1 MFEDMFE
8 KARTEMVKDNA
19 TKREL
24 TKDTK
29 INLKQVLDAG
39 KPEGTV
45 THRKNGDF
53 IKQGGEW
60 KPYKDGNR
68 VKENN
73 TKNQV
78 LKSSA
83 DKISKRSGGKFKL
96 TENKD
101 PAKKGKYE
109 LKIGNKSYMV
119 NSTEEAEN
127 FVDGYMEGKE
137 RTGSKP
143 AIPES
148 SYGFTR
154 GAKHYS
160 RAKENENENIEKEK
174 LMQKVRKTWKPIHS
188 PYYDADRAIESPDGK
203 VSVHEVK
210 PGRLY
215 NVKKPGGMYTLISK
229 SIESAAV
236 YAIKHSR

>member
-1 MFEDMFE
+1 MFE

-45 THRKNGDF
+45 SHRKNGDF

-60 KPYKDGNR
+60 KPYKAGNGS
-68 VKENN
+68 KENN
-73 TKNQV
+73 TLPYPDEVHAAGYSLRGSGTNP
-78 LKSSA
+78 KSRGGEY
-83 DKISKRSGGKFKL
+83 KIYKGGSDGIPEEIRYDE
-96 TENKD
+96 TGYDER
-101 PAKKGKYE
+101 AKGKQF
-109 LKIGNKSYMV
+109 
-119 NSTEEAEN
+119 STVESGPGGQRRFFDSFQEAAEWLR
-127 FVDGYMEGKE
+127 KE
-137 RTGSKP
+137 KKDDDR
-143 AIPES
+143 
-148 SYGFTR
+148 Y
-154 GAKHYS
+154 
-160 RAKENENENIEKEK
+160 KEK
-174 LMQKVRKTWKPIHS
+174 LMQEVRKTWKPIQS
-188 PYYDADRAIESPDGK
+188 IYYDADRAIESPDGK

-215 NVKKPGGMYTLISK
+215 KVKKPGGMYTLISK

>member
-1 MFEDMFE
+1 MFE

-45 THRKNGDF
+45 SHRKNGDF

-60 KPYKDGNR
+60 KPYKAAR
-68 VKENN
+68 KENN
-73 TKNQV
+73 TKNQA

-127 FVDGYMEGKE
+127 FVDGYMEIKE
-137 RTGSKP
+137 RNSLPHPDIIRAAGYSLRGSGTNPKSRGGEYKIYKRSFDG
-143 AIPES
+143 IPEEIRYDETGYDERAKGKRFS
-148 SYGFTR
+148 AMESGPGGRRRFFNSFREADEWIRNTR
-154 GAKHYS
+154 G
-160 RAKENENENIEKEK
+160 N
-174 LMQKVRKTWKPIHS
+174 
-188 PYYDADRAIESPDGK
+188 
-203 VSVHEVK
+203 
-210 PGRLY
+210 
-215 NVKKPGGMYTLISK
+215 
-229 SIESAAV
+229 
-236 YAIKHSR
+236 

>member
-45 THRKNGDF
+45 SHRKNGDF

-60 KPYKDGNR
+60 KPYKA
-68 VKENN
+68 VSKENN

-83 DKISKRSGGKFKL
+83 EPHPDIVRAAGYSLRGSGTNPKSRGGEYKIYKRSFDGIPEEIRYDETGYD
-96 TENKD
+96 ER
-101 PAKKGKYE
+101 AKGKRFSAME
-109 LKIGNKSYMV
+109 SGPGGRRRFF
-119 NSTEEAEN
+119 NSFREADEWLRN
-127 FVDGYMEGKE
+127 
-137 RTGSKP
+137 
-143 AIPES
+143 
-148 SYGFTR
+148 TR
-154 GAKHYS
+154 G
-160 RAKENENENIEKEK
+160 N
-174 LMQKVRKTWKPIHS
+174 
-188 PYYDADRAIESPDGK
+188 
-203 VSVHEVK
+203 
-210 PGRLY
+210 
-215 NVKKPGGMYTLISK
+215 
-229 SIESAAV
+229 
-236 YAIKHSR
+236 